1 MITVRLSKPVR
12 IGLKMTRSV
21 AFPTPTARQ
30 LDELQRL
37 WNPEAEGE
45 ALLDQMDRAIAL
57 LTGVSQGSLR
67 RLGVDDFGLLADA
80 LASMMDTLTARL
92 EALRPLAPAPACS
105 RRRSC
110 CRAPDQHEDRR
121 SSVSRDG
128 RGELGSAGCVPH
140 RGRDCIRSA
149 QHSGGHRHRDLRLI
163 LSGAGSS
170 GAALRGAAPSHFG
183 RAW

>member
-37 WNPEAEGE
+37 WNPDAEGE

-92 EALRPLAPAPACS
+92 EALRPLAPAPT
-105 RRRSC
+105 
-110 CRAPDQHEDRR
+110 
-121 SSVSRDG
+121 
-128 RGELGSAGCVPH
+128 
-140 RGRDCIRSA
+140 
-149 QHSGGHRHRDLRLI
+149 
-163 LSGAGSS
+163 
-170 GAALRGAAPSHFG
+170 AAPGAMH
-183 RAW
+183 